1 VEDDILH
8 ITHTYRDNELYELP
22 LVLEYFFRRIDAE
35 DVDLYECTDANY
47 DWFLEL
53 NDNNSGAADEEPA
66 N

>member
-1 VEDDILH
+1 
-8 ITHTYRDNELYELP
+8 
-22 LVLEYFFRRIDAE
+22 LEYFFRRIDAE
-35 DVDLYECTDANY
+35 DVDLYECTGANY